1 MKKLSIAIVTILCFS
16 QLMVAQG
23 SAIKFGAKAGVHLAS
38 ITGNDVDVKM
48 RPSIHIGGMAEI
60 PVSEQFY
67 VQPELLFSSQGY
79 KVDSNDATGILNYI
93 NLPIMGKYN
102 VNDNFS
108 IEAGPQIGYLLS
120 ANIKTDDSTTPDNGG
135 GNVETAA
142 KASST
147 KASSAGVASSARK
160 QDIKEYFKSI
170 DLAFGIGAGYKLD
183 NGINLSARYNL
194 GLSNISEDDDESIKS
209 SVFMLSV
216 GYFF

>member
-1 MKKLSIAIVTILCFS
+1 MKKVYLTTLLILSMVCTIN
-16 QLMVAQG
+16 AQE
-23 SAIKFGAKAGVHLAS
+23 IKIGAKTGLNLAS
-38 ITGNDVDVKM
+38 ITGDDVDVSM
-48 RPSIHIGGMAEI
+48 RPSFHIGGMAEI
-60 PVSEQFY
+60 PVSAEFY

-79 KVDSNDATGILNYI
+79 KVKDNDAVGILNYI
-93 NLPIMGKYN
+93 ALPVIGKYY
-102 VNDNFS
+102 VTDKLS

-120 ANIKTDDSTTPDNGG
+120 ANIKTDDSPAPNTGG

-142 KASST
+142 KASNT
-147 KASSAGVASSARK
+147 KASSASTASSAQK

-194 GLSNISEDDDESIKS
+194 GVSNISEDSSESIKN

-216 GYFF
+216 GYFFW